1 MILKMFMEK
10 GGLNGIKL
18 VSEFIDCWDGALAA
32 TAENIAG
39 KNTSLDFRGR
49 MYTLSEKP
57 VFIEKPELKIN
68 YPLCSKAKRGLGF
81 HILSDGKPVASTY
94 DDAMTCRKTWIFK
107 RNVGF
112 SVFVTET
119 GAFALYRVGFANEPW
134 HYYCLLDAE
143 GKTVGV
149 IKRMYEAEDY
159 RRATLYVE
167 EEIYLLPL
175 LLACLDT
182 IVDVNLV
189 GDLEDYYDK
198 SAGNY
203 ISIMQEEKDIF
214 DPAFIARVRA
224 MDGVSD

>member
-1 MILKMFMEK
+1 M
-10 GGLNGIKL
+10 
-18 VSEFIDCWDGALAA
+18 A
-32 TAENIAG
+32 
-39 KNTSLDFRGR
+39 
-49 MYTLSEKP
+49 
-57 VFIEKPELKIN
+57 
-68 YPLCSKAKRGLGF
+68 
-81 HILSDGKPVASTY
+81 
-94 DDAMTCRKTWIFK
+94 
-107 RNVGF
+107 
-112 SVFVTET
+112 
-119 GAFALYRVGFANEPW
+119 YRVGFANEPW